1 MSKILI
7 KNIKG
12 LVQAGEQIPSVR
24 RGAEMKQLE
33 VLENAYLALE
43 DGEVI
48 AYGPMNEWE
57 GENVEVCDV
66 VGFFFFL
73 RNKCWYN

>member
-24 RGAEMKQLE
+24 KGAEMKQLDVIE
-33 VLENAYLALE
+33 EAFLALE

-48 AYGPMNEWE
+48 AY
-57 GENVEVCDV
+57 
-66 VGFFFFL
+66 
-73 RNKCWYN
+73 